1 MSAKFC
7 VEMFT
12 NIYSTILYHIYINID
27 MKIESAGDFSK
38 KTNIVEND
46 KFMFRD
52 SLLKDYEG
60 QSSFFLVSITYPYCF
75 LPNFDQVKI

>member
-1 MSAKFC
+1 
-7 VEMFT
+7 MFT

-27 MKIESAGDFSK
+27 MKIESASDFSK

-52 SLLKDYEG
+52 SLLKNYTG
-60 QSSFFLVSITYPYCF
+60 KNSFFSL
-75 LPNFDQVKI
+75 N